1 MTSVL
6 QSFLGPSGRPGS
18 LDRLGEV
25 VDLLMIQVA
34 VVAAGVV
41 VVEAAAVTVLSGA
54 SLATPTGSEN
64 M

>member
-1 MTSVL
+1 MASVL
-6 QSFLGPSGRPGS
+6 QSFLGPSGRLGS
-18 LDRLGEV
+18 LGRLGEV